1 MIKIC
6 FLLGGFQ
13 GNGGIGRVTSILV
26 NQLCQDND
34 LEIHAISY
42 LQDQRPMLYDI
53 KPEVHTH
60 VLYTTACSMTQAMVF
75 HHAIH
80 KVRAILKK
88 EEIDLLIACGA
99 LYYPLGIIACK

>member
-1 MIKIC
+1 MKIC

-34 LEIHAISY
+34 LEIHTISY

-53 KPEVHTH
+53 EPAVHTH
-60 VLYTTACSMTQAMVF
+60 VLYIAPCSMTKAMIF
-75 HHAIH
+75 NYAI
-80 KVRAILKK
+80 KKARAILQ
-88 EEIDLLIACGA
+88 
-99 LYYPLGIIACK
+99 